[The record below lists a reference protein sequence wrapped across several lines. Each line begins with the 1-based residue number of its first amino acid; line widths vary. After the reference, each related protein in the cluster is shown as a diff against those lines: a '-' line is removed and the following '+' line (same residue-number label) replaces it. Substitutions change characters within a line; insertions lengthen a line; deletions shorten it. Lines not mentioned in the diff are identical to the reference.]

1 MATRGKGELLLLIV
15 LCLIIITR
23 LISMLICI
31 EVSHCYLFF
40 RTSVFHVHMHLIPR
54 YKGDVENPKGG
65 VRGVI
70 PNKQK
75 Y

>member
-1 MATRGKGELLLLIV
+1 
-15 LCLIIITR
+15 
-23 LISMLICI
+23 MLIPC
-31 EVSHCYLFF
+31 LFHNTRDISGWWIRGEDQQGGDSPQMGECENQRQS
-40 RTSVFHVHMHLIPR
+40 RTTVGRQHLIPR

>member
-54 YKGDVENPKGG
+54 YKGDVKNPKDG

-70 PNKQK
+70 LVDYQ
-75 Y
+75 

>member
-1 MATRGKGELLLLIV
+1 MGE
-15 LCLIIITR
+15 CENQR
-23 LISMLICI
+23 QS
-31 EVSHCYLFF
+31 
-40 RTSVFHVHMHLIPR
+40 RTAVGRQHLIPR